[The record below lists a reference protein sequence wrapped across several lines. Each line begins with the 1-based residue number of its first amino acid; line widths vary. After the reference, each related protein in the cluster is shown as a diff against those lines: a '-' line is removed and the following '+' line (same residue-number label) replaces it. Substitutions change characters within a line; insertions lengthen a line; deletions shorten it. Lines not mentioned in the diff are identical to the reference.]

1 MKGKPAVLNSQTRLR
16 RRPDLLASTL
26 DGETVMLDI
35 ESGYYFGLS
44 GVGPHI
50 WSLLDQ
56 ECSVGAIVEGVKSHF
71 EIGAADSVE
80 EDVTTFLQLLVDKG
94 LVTVAA

>member
-1 MKGKPAVLNSQTRLR
+1 MLDSETILR
-16 RRPDLLASTL
+16 RRPDLVASTM
-26 DGETVMLDI
+26 DDETVMLDI

-50 WSLLDQ
+50 WTMLEQ
-56 ECSVGAIVEGVKSHF
+56 ERSVGAIVEGVKSHF

-94 LVTVAA
+94 LVMVAA